1 MQTATNLAAGGSLLG
16 ALSCPRGPDFVRQG
30 YLSLGFFASPS
41 RALWGSIFPLFD
53 AWYMGIRLELP
64 FPTNPLRSGK
74 VASADAGPIVA
85 GRNPVESRASS
96 SATARSSRGQTSKIN
111 EKLRSHFLRGK
122 LCSNDASS

>member
-1 MQTATNLAAGGSLLG
+1 VGRT
-16 ALSCPRGPDFVRQG
+16 LSDKAC
-30 YLSLGFFASPS
+30 LSLGFFASHPG
-41 RALWGSIFPLFD
+41 RCGGSIFPLFD

-96 SATARSSRGQTSKIN
+96 SATAQKQSWPEI
-111 EKLRSHFLRGK
+111 E
-122 LCSNDASS
+122 D